1 MLKQLV
7 DILIKNND
15 FESFEEFEMELKSN
29 RDFMVDEWIRWRAA
43 GGLSKNEKTVPGLA
57 DAYGQ
62 ILKILEGKK

>member
-7 DILIKNND
+7 DILMKNND

-43 GGLSKNEKTVPGLA
+43 GGLSKNEKPVPGLA
-57 DAYGQ
+57 NAYGQ
-62 ILKILEGKK
+62 ILKILEGEK